1 MISILNWDYS
11 GIVRVYNK
19 GVILGI
25 KMVCDGQFPCLQKAT
40 TYGGDS
46 CNNFVVR
53 AGTSQLLDNSC
64 DPCMA

>member
-1 MISILNWDYS
+1 
-11 GIVRVYNK
+11 VYNK